1 MSPRARR
8 LARGWAGAA
17 LATSAAAVSHTVAGG
32 QPPPPLLV
40 LLSLALSGPLCMALA
55 GRALSRSALALS
67 VLLSQSLFH
76 ALFAASGT
84 VSAPRGASH
93 HGAAGGGPVL
103 VLQAGPHPEHGGS
116 VMLTAHLLAALAG
129 YALTRHGEVAAVV
142 LLEAL
147 RLRVRR
153 LWRSLSSPVV
163 ARRPR
168 AVRPGR
174 PHALTDQS
182 LLRPVRSHRGPPR
195 PRRRL
200 LLPAGPAPLPVG

>member
-1 MSPRARR
+1 MSSRARR
-8 LARGWAGAA
+8 LARGWAGAG
-17 LATSAAAVSHTVAGG
+17 LATSAAAASHTVAGG
-32 QPPPPLLV
+32 PPPPALLV
-40 LLSLALSGPLCMALA
+40 LLSLALSAPLCMALA

-84 VSAPRGASH
+84 VSAVTDAAH
-93 HGAAGGGPVL
+93 HGAAGPAL
-103 VLQAGPHPEHGGS
+103 VLQAGSPPEHGGS
-116 VMLTAHLLAALAG
+116 VMLTAHVLAALAG
-129 YALTRHGEVAAVV
+129 YALMRHGEVAVLV

-153 LWRSLSSPVV
+153 LWRSLSAPVV
-163 ARRPR
+163 AGRPR

-182 LLRPVRSHRGPPR
+182 LLRPVRSHRGPPH

-200 LLPAGPAPLPVG
+200 LPPAGPALLPVG